1 MFEEK
6 NVHFKFTSI
15 KSINDILES
24 YVFIITVTYS
34 NYATLA
40 LKKDKQF

>member
-1 MFEEK
+1 MVEEN

-15 KSINDILES
+15 KSINDILER
-24 YVFIITVTYS
+24 YLFIIAVTYC
-34 NYATLA
+34 NYTMLA